1 MALANNLTF
10 NTFDPTGWMNAS
22 TTGRRNNKTFKQG
35 GVTVDFGGTGY
46 SRDPSTGEKNWGDVG
61 IGGSSN
67 TSYSLGGSPVY
78 RLGDLGN
85 AASHYEGVKQTDP
98 ILGDYVTQANA
109 EPIWRSLGGGGSA
122 FSNLWE
128 TLGPGLFAGGL
139 MAAGPL
145 AGAMGASGAADVA
158 GGFGDAAL
166 TGGTGADALSG
177 AFDLTGGLPAT
188 DFSIG
193 TGAGAAPGASGTIPG
208 LGVGAGTG
216 GGPTGGSWFDS
227 LINGVKSG
235 SGGSTFGLP
244 NNVLSAIVQGGLG
257 AAGAGKQADAYNNVA
272 SQNAAIG
279 APFRAGALDLFNNPG
294 KFTEKYSPIL
304 DKAAD
309 VSARAVTANRGNPFG
324 NPTAM
329 AEINQDVLLR
339 SLWPMLMGERGQ
351 LMQAGGFGLNTSGAA
366 QLANAQNA
374 GGEYDAL
381 GVAAGRLLN
390 PQPSIEDL
398 FRKYGILGDGTKM
411 VIAGIPQG
419 GANG

>member
-279 APFRAGALDLFNNPG
+279 APFRNALASTYSPNFNLWDQPGYAGAFDR
-294 KFTEKYSPIL
+294 
-304 DKAAD
+304 AAD
-309 VSARAVTANRGNPFG
+309 ISARTVSANRGNPYG

-329 AEINQDVLLR
+329 AEIQGGLMNQSYLPAL
-339 SLWPMLMGERGQ
+339 SNFRGQ
-351 LMQAGGFGLNTSGAA
+351 LGQFGGLGLNTSGAA

-398 FRKYGILGDGTKM
+398 FRKYGILGDGKKW
-411 VIAGIPQG
+411 VIAGVPKG
-419 GANG
+419 VE